1 MTAYSEK
8 TKFNTKR
15 KKKNKKENNGEE
27 VDTQIKRSDKLAVNF
42 VIKMQIV
49 LLI

>member
-1 MTAYSEK
+1 MKTAD
-8 TKFNTKR
+8 
-15 KKKNKKENNGEE
+15 EE
-27 VDTQIKRSDKLAVNF
+27 VDTQTKRSDKLAVNF